1 MNKEKCEDMI
11 IRKLLEIEKIYKEY
25 NPDGDYL
32 TMHISNTAISA
43 NNSHWIGGKDAGRPI
58 NIFELMEDLR

>member
-1 MNKEKCEDMI
+1 MDRSECEELLV
-11 IRKLLEIEKIYKEY
+11 RKVLEIRRIYKEY

-32 TMHISNTAISA
+32 TMHVSNTAISI

-58 NIFELMEDLR
+58 NVFELMEDLR